1 MSNEPVLYELQDH
14 ILLITLNR
22 PEQRNNMT
30 PELLSAIEDA
40 ATRASREQ
48 DARCVVVTGRGA
60 NFCGGADLEKGFQVP
75 GYHMSNEAS
84 FAMYRPF
91 LSFLSVEVP
100 VVAAMQGHAVGGG
113 MGLAMVADIRIA
125 NREAKYGANFVKL
138 GLHPGMATTWLLP
151 RLVGVPRAAELLFT
165 GRLVS
170 GEEAA
175 AMGLVNHA
183 VAPDEVLPRA
193 MAMAQE
199 IAAAAPIA
207 VRWTKRSLYRNTD
220 WNPVP
225 AADMEAHLQSRTLEC
240 EDLQEGIRAFLE
252 KRPPKFSG
260 R

>member
-1 MSNEPVLYELQDH
+1 MSDAPVLYELQDH

-22 PEQRNNMT
+22 PEQRNGMT
-30 PELLSAIEDA
+30 PELLSAIEEA

-48 DARCVVVTGRGA
+48 QARCVVVTGRGA
-60 NFCGGADLEKGFQVP
+60 IFCGGADVEKGFQVP
-75 GYHMSNEAS
+75 GYTMSNEAS
-84 FAMYRPF
+84 MAMYRPF
-91 LSFLSVEVP
+91 LAFLSVQVP

-125 NREAKYGANFVKL
+125 NRQAKYGANFVRL

-175 AMGLVNHA
+175 SIGLANHA
-183 VAPDEVLPRA
+183 VEPDQVLPRA
-193 MAMAQE
+193 MEIARE

-225 AADMEAHLQSRTLEC
+225 AAEMEAELQSRTLES
-240 EDLQEGIRAFLE
+240 EDLQEGVRAFLE
-252 KRPPKFSG
+252 KRPPNFNG